1 MLHCTVALQSY
12 SSVTVQYYT
21 SVFQY
26 SDTLE
31 CYSTVLQ
38 YIVTVQCCSTVSRYS
53 VTVHCCCTVLQYSV
67 AVVSRYSVTVHCCC
81 TVLQYR
87 HVEYLKPDIQNTLII
102 NYEYYL
108 NFVIIIKLS
117 LTYKQY
123 FNLHATLLYSVQ
135 IYTKYVIIV
144 TESCSALE
152 SSSPNFGQ
160 NITFLMMLP

>member
-38 YIVTVQCCSTVSRYS
+38 YIVTVQCCST
-53 VTVHCCCTVLQYSV
+53 
-67 AVVSRYSVTVHCCC
+67 VSRYSVTVHCCC